1 MTDLAFSM
9 FSALVII
16 GVSGVYLTYIMWKE
30 DQDDV

>member
-1 MTDLAFSM
+1 MNDFAFAAI
-9 FSALVII
+9 SALIII

>member
-1 MTDLAFSM
+1 M

-16 GVSGVYLTYIMWKE
+16 GVSGIYLTYIMWKE